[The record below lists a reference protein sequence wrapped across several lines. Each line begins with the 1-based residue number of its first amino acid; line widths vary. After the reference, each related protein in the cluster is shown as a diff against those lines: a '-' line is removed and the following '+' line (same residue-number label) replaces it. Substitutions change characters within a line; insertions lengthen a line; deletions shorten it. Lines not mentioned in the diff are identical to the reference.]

1 MKTGQL
7 SRQAL
12 LWQLLSVIAA
22 TLLHVSHIPW
32 WVSLLVVITVGWR
45 FLVYT
50 GRWSFP
56 PWWVKALFVIGAAVG
71 VLVSYKAGGG
81 ISATVTLL
89 IVGFGLKV
97 IELYKQRDSYV
108 ILFVAYLVTA
118 TQFLFSQ
125 NMLMAV
131 YIFLTLTIVTTAL
144 LNANLNRDM
153 RFFSAFKRVFWMLLP
168 AYPLMI
174 VLFIGMPRLGPIWD
188 VGLDKSM
195 AKTGL
200 SDSMSPGDITRLTRS
215 AEVAFRVSFDERAP
229 SQTQLYWRAIVL
241 NDFDGRRWFNDEGP
255 LKVDAETI
263 IAPNSVDGV
272 NSPIWH
278 YELILEPT
286 QRQYI
291 PTLDYLSFWDKQLF
305 AHSDF
310 TLTSKTAQTSRN
322 QFSLSSQM
330 RAIEQDRK
338 SDSFARELQLPQGND
353 RAKDLARRW
362 LRETGN
368 PNDFIARIEKYF
380 NQEFSYSLE
389 PPGLGLD
396 SVSEFLFDSKVGFC
410 GHFAGAT
417 VFLLRE
423 AGIPARVVTGYQ
435 GGEWNAF
442 QNYYVVR
449 QYDAHAWVEAWL
461 PEKGWVRLDPTAWVA
476 PERVQAPAEDTLS
489 KDQAFLKDNLFM
501 GWGLTGNG
509 LIANVRMRLEAINY
523 GWHRWVLNYHHQQK
537 NVLQQLLGSFSITKL
552 ALFIFVPF
560 CAVIGFTVLMLL
572 RNARKVTI
580 DPLNKQLQRLSIYF
594 SDFGFERSKGET
606 IGNYC
611 HRLANKYPT
620 MAVSLAELSQ
630 LFEKVQYAEQRFESE
645 DEIELIKAQVEC
657 CIKEHSRI

>member
-22 TLLHVSHIPW
+22 TLPHVSHIPW

-153 RFFSAFKRVFWMLLP
+153 RFFSAFKRVFLMLLP

-174 VLFIGMPRLGPIWD
+174 VLFIGMPRLSPIWD

-215 AEVAFRVSFDERAP
+215 ADVAFRVSFDERAP

-263 IAPNSVDGV
+263 TAPNSVVGV
-272 NSPIWH
+272 NSLIWH

-330 RAIEQDRK
+330 REIEQDRK

-389 PPGLGLD
+389 PPGLGPN

-611 HRLANKYPT
+611 HRLANEYPT

>member
-22 TLLHVSHIPW
+22 TLPHVSHIPW

-56 PWWVKALFVIGAAVG
+56 PWWLKALFVIGAAVG

-153 RFFSAFKRVFWMLLP
+153 RFFSAFKRVFLMLLP

-174 VLFIGMPRLGPIWD
+174 VLFIGMPRLSPIWD

-215 AEVAFRVSFDERAP
+215 ADVAFRVSFDERAP

-263 IAPNSVDGV
+263 TAPNSVVGV
-272 NSPIWH
+272 NSLIWH

-305 AHSDF
+305 VHSDF

-330 RAIEQDRK
+330 REIEQDRK

-389 PPGLGLD
+389 PPGLGPN

-611 HRLANKYPT
+611 HRLANEYPT